1 MNKTYLLVCSLL
13 TIVILFYAC
22 KKDNKYEE
30 LTQLADIKLQEA
42 IKLTENQPCKP
53 VEEWRI
59 DTFSYRYV
67 AVHPSFEKEYSKLIK
82 EYKKLF
88 EQANKAYKP
97 GKNGGLVYDTSPV
110 VLPPHFGV
118 RCKDG
123 KMIVALATDLDLVE
137 INQRLEV
144 LFPKV
149 SDFFKDTPCTDPGKW
164 RVITLRK
171 DCEFIPIAI
180 TDTPNFRTFAE
191 MEQQYSSLN
200 AAKMWL
206 TEEMDCPSVNP
217 NPPKNVACLDGK
229 ATIKL

>member
-13 TIVILFYAC
+13 TVVILFYAC

-30 LTQLADIKLQEA
+30 LTHLAGIKLQEA
-42 IKLTENQPCKP
+42 IKLAENQPCKP
-53 VEEWRI
+53 IEEWRI

-82 EYKKLF
+82 EYRNLF
-88 EQANKAYKP
+88 EQADKAYKP
-97 GKNGGLVYDTSPV
+97 GKSGPIVYNTSLV

-123 KMIVALATDLDLVE
+123 KMIVSLAKDLAVGE

-149 SDFFKDTPCTDPGKW
+149 RDFFKDTPCTDPSKW
-164 RVITLRK
+164 SVITVRK
-171 DCEFIPIAI
+171 DCEFVPIAI
-180 TDTPNFRTFAE
+180 TDTPNFRTFSE

-200 AAKMWL
+200 AAKLWL
-206 TEEMDCPSVNP
+206 TEGMGCPSVNP
-217 NPPKNVACLDGK
+217 NPSKNVVCVDGK
-229 ATIKL
+229 ASIKL